1 MISTVA
7 VDPRIR
13 ERRVTIAR
21 DAGRRRL
28 HRLLAV
34 AAVLLVGLLALGL
47 TWTPVLD
54 VEQIE
59 VRGAGRTSPEAITDA
74 AAVAEGDPLAWFDTG
89 AAEAS
94 VAALPWVDEVT
105 VTRTWSGAV
114 SVAVTERVAVA
125 ALARTDGAWSLADG
139 EGRVLVTVA
148 SQPPDVALIDGV
160 TTSAPPG
167 AQLDDEVLEAL
178 AVAAAVP
185 SGIRA
190 EVATVQGAGADLEIV
205 LRAGGVIL
213 LGGAEGADAKLASA
227 AAVLA
232 SVSSECVERLDVTL
246 PAAPALVRVAGC
258 V

>member
-1 MISTVA
+1 MSTVA

-13 ERRVTIAR
+13 ERRVTVAR

-28 HRLLAV
+28 HRLLVA

-54 VEQIE
+54 VEQVD
-59 VRGAGRTSPEAITDA
+59 VRGADRTAPEVITEA
-74 AAVAEGDPLAWFDTG
+74 AGVAVGDPLAWFDTG
-89 AAEAS
+89 AAEVA

-105 VTRTWSGAV
+105 VTRAWSGAV
-114 SVAVTERVAVA
+114 GVEVTERVPAA
-125 ALARTDGAWSLADG
+125 ALARADGAWALADG
-139 EGRVLVTVA
+139 EGRVLATVDD
-148 SQPPDVALIDGV
+148 QPQDVALVEGV

-185 SGIRA
+185 AGIRA
-190 EVATVQGAGADLEIV
+190 EVAAVQGAGADLEVV

-213 LGGAEGADAKLASA
+213 LGGAEDVDAKLASA

-232 SVSSECVERLDVTL
+232 TVSVGCVDRLDVTL